1 MPSWEL
7 FEIQDYDY
15 KESVLPKDVK
25 KRISIEAGS
34 TLGWHKYITDEGI
47 AIGID
52 EFGKSAPGDWLMKE
66 HGFCV
71 EEVIQKALGFFKL

>member
-1 MPSWEL
+1 MPSWEF
-7 FEIQDYDY
+7 FEKQDKDY
-15 KESVLPKDVK
+15 KEKVLPAKIK

-52 EFGKSAPGDWLMKE
+52 EFGKSAPAEELMKE
-66 HGFCV
+66 FGFTTENAV
-71 EEVIQKALGFFKL
+71 ETAMRLLK